1 MDQVWTWT
9 GSGPELEKVY
19 FIMVSAQ
26 VYFIDYET
34 EVTCSLLGPS
44 PGQKKCYRIK
54 IQERPGGQKSTSPPR
69 LSPWCWAGLTAWAVT
84 PAGHLTDWTAGHL
97 TDAPASS
104 CVHNGT
110 F

>member
-54 IQERPGGQKSTSPPR
+54 IHTRETRWSKVYLSSSSVSLVLGGSGSMGR
-69 LSPWCWAGLTAWAVT
+69 DSCWT
-84 PAGHLTDWTAGHL
+84 PD
-97 TDAPASS
+97 
-104 CVHNGT
+104 
-110 F
+110 